1 MADEVLEMA
10 KFYEEIEMLEDV
22 ENKLSSLQ
30 DEMKQVTVF
39 KNDLNSLL
47 KQIKNLWAGQ
57 TFFIYLLVGHWIL
70 TVLSPLIM
78 GANLVSCNDF
88 SFIQRTMVEN
98 REPVLIFSEFTK
110 FLFEIFNC

>member
-47 KQIKNLWAGQ
+47 KQIKNL
-57 TFFIYLLVGHWIL
+57 
-70 TVLSPLIM
+70 
-78 GANLVSCNDF
+78 
-88 SFIQRTMVEN
+88 
-98 REPVLIFSEFTK
+98 
-110 FLFEIFNC
+110 

>member
-22 ENKLSSLQ
+22 ENKLSSLE

-47 KQIKNLWAGQ
+47 KQIKNL
-57 TFFIYLLVGHWIL
+57 
-70 TVLSPLIM
+70 
-78 GANLVSCNDF
+78 
-88 SFIQRTMVEN
+88 
-98 REPVLIFSEFTK
+98 
-110 FLFEIFNC
+110 